1 MLLTFQLWWQESA
14 KEVRQLTQLKKESA
28 RLIQLLAEAELEKVI
43 LKDPT
48 DGNI

>member
-1 MLLTFQLWWQESA
+1 MLLTFQLLWQESA
-14 KEVRQLTQLKKESA
+14 KKVRQLTQLKKESA
-28 RLIQLLAEAELEKVI
+28 LLNQLLAEAELEKAM